1 MEEIADVVCEAGIP
15 EFEQLAP
22 PNPQKS
28 LPTDLSSFLYPESFY
43 FQLVTIE
50 GRAQIVR
57 KDHPAPEGQLCPL
70 ETAASTLPT
79 FAMGEIQVLQTFRGR
94 HITKVLVKG
103 QERCCK
109 ISSNMTQSAVQREF
123 DCPSQVMAADAGN
136 LMSVPKLVG
145 LVRAPSNNHND
156 QVVGIIED
164 FIQSR
169 PGSSTLRSING
180 QNVSESQ
187 KAKWIDQ
194 ADNVLM
200 DADDDAWLI
209 DFGGG
214 WTKGWVDENLAGTL
228 EGDMQAVGKIQ
239 DFLGVRK

>member
-94 HITKVLVKG
+94 HITKVLPSLYRIQGLSVEARG
-103 QERCCK
+103 SE
-109 ISSNMTQSAVQREF
+109 AVCE
-123 DCPSQVMAADAGN
+123 A
-136 LMSVPKLVG
+136 L
-145 LVRAPSNNHND
+145 
-156 QVVGIIED
+156 
-164 FIQSR
+164 R
-169 PGSSTLRSING
+169 PGDRFK
-180 QNVSESQ
+180 VP
-187 KAKWIDQ
+187 
-194 ADNVLM
+194 
-200 DADDDAWLI
+200 
-209 DFGGG
+209 
-214 WTKGWVDENLAGTL
+214 
-228 EGDMQAVGKIQ
+228 
-239 DFLGVRK
+239 